1 MQFIRRFFAIITI
14 LIFIPLFIINIIS
27 INTKLTILNT
37 NYIKYQFEKSDFF
50 NSLITTGLPAFIN
63 STMKSSTPDDVSQYQ
78 ILTQGVEQ
86 TITPDFLKNNFNSLL
101 DQINL
106 YLLGKTNNIQQKIPL
121 SDIKNSFDKNLSSY
135 VSTQLDKLPTCT
147 QNELNQLKNNSEL
160 KCLPPG
166 FDPNEVAKAMNNPDK
181 NELISSLPNDFEL
194 GDYLMQKYQ
203 NKFESFR
210 RFINF
215 YDIGIYIITAINILL
230 LILIALLI
238 WKPLHLIIK
247 WISTTLLISS
257 ATLVIFTAIGLASSA
272 IVSSS
277 IVVTLP
283 NEIQNIVRGLLLTI
297 QIPFYLNLFYINGI
311 IILIS
316 IIGLISSAK
325 LEKNNSSKSQ
335 ITENK

>member
-135 VSTQLDKLPTCT
+135 VSTQLNKLPTCT

-247 WISTTLLISS
+247 WISATLLISS
-257 ATLVIFTAIGLASSA
+257 ATLVILTAIGLASSA